1 MWTVSEIICL
11 GSLAG
16 LSIADIHYRKVPG
29 EILAM
34 GAVGACVY
42 RICMEQENAWILGGG
57 DCNWHTFPFCK
68 QSYRGEVRVWRQSGN
83 FNSWYLYGDME
94 TSVGIIRCLYAFD
107 HWCSA
112 RTEQQENVQ
121 KMYTSIFS
129 FFNRR
134 VFVVSGDRTALNR
147 GQNEAYK
154 IKKSKRKYD
163 GRNVTADAD
172 HIVSDIKLYIN
183 SILFPR

>member
-16 LSIADIHYRKVPG
+16 LSVADMHLPEGSGRDSRYGRSGSVRVSDLYG
-29 EILAM
+29 TRE
-34 GAVGACVY
+34 
-42 RICMEQENAWILGGG
+42 CMDSGRGN
-57 DCNWHTFPFCK
+57 CNWHPFPFYK
-68 QSYRGEVRVWRQSGN
+68 QSYRREVRVWRQSGN
-83 FNSWYLYGDME
+83 FDPWYLYGDME
-94 TSVGIIRCLYAFD
+94 TSVGIIRCLYVFD

-134 VFVVSGDRTALNR
+134 VFVVSGDRTFEQGA
-147 GQNEAYK
+147 K
-154 IKKSKRKYD
+154 
-163 GRNVTADAD
+163 
-172 HIVSDIKLYIN
+172 
-183 SILFPR
+183 

>member
-42 RICMEQENAWILGGG
+42 RICMEQENVWILGGG
-57 DCNWHTFPFCK
+57 IAIGILFLFISRVT
-68 QSYRGEVRVWRQSGN
+68 GEKLG
-83 FNSWYLYGDME
+83 YGD
-94 TSVGIIRCLYAFD
+94 SLAILILGIYMGIWKLLLVLSGAFTLLTIGAVLVL
-107 HWCSA
+107 SS
-112 RTEQQENVQ
+112 R

>member
-1 MWTVSEIICL
+1 MFKMWTVSEIICL

-42 RICMEQENAWILGGG
+42 RICMEQENVWILGGELQLAS
-57 DCNWHTFPFCK
+57 FSFYK
-68 QSYRGEVRVWRQSGN
+68 QSYRGEVRVWRQSDN
-83 FNSWYLYGDME
+83 FDSWYLYGDME

-129 FFNRR
+129 FL
-134 VFVVSGDRTALNR
+134 TAGYLL
-147 GQNEAYK
+147 YL
-154 IKKSKRKYD
+154 
-163 GRNVTADAD
+163 VTGP
-172 HIVSDIKLYIN
+172 L
-183 SILFPR
+183 